1 MQSGGELP
9 QFQSIILQN
18 LVKSSHLNGLVGA
31 IDLNLA
37 KDSNNR
43 AVVYIWTP
51 SDGHKMIAVKEQNF
65 IFKYFI
71 ICKKYIPHGD
81 DSININDIIM
91 IKYRCGIEILNYIIR
106 DGLFV
111 KVLDI
116 DGDYLIVEYYYNGMQ
131 IAKVHKD
138 DTSKID
144 KNTDETISTST
155 LDKFF
160 ESMYIV
166 HHEYEKLTK
175 IGTINSFMQWGA
187 VSNYY
192 TNLYGI
198 LFMNYI
204 NSGVFEK

>member
-1 MQSGGELP
+1 MQSGGEFP
-9 QFQSIILQN
+9 QFQPILLQN
-18 LVKSSHLNGLVGA
+18 LVKSSHLNGLVGT

-43 AVVYIWTP
+43 VVVYIWTP
-51 SDGHKMIAVKEQNF
+51 FDGHQTISVKEQNLIYKHF
-65 IFKYFI
+65 VMI
-71 ICKKYIPHGD
+71 KKSIPHGD
-81 DSININDIIM
+81 NPININDIIM
-91 IKYRCGIEILNYIIR
+91 IKSRHGVKISDYIIR

-111 KVLDI
+111 KVIDI

-131 IAKVHKD
+131 IATVHKD

-160 ESMYIV
+160 ESMDIV

-175 IGTINSFMQWGA
+175 IGTINSFMQWSA

-204 NSGVFEK
+204 NSGVFE